1 MPLTVLPEESAW
13 TLPVADTRSPL
24 SSVLLRSSDSGIGI
38 DATLAADFPLL
49 DYAPCDGT
57 HVQVG
62 LLAGAF
68 MAFGS
73 GGELTFDLQ
82 TFDGRFGL
90 PVDVRSGAWAAR
102 AEWVHV
108 SAHYGDG
115 IRKSGQTPTNLD
127 SYSREYVGL
136 AGSRDFAVPGA
147 LAARVYVGGHAL
159 VHSLPDAPPFAV
171 QGGGELEGPWSVAPY
186 LAADVQLAQEFSWAP
201 AVSAQLGARV
211 LRGRSRFRVALA
223 VRAGPDETG
232 KSAGVDERWI
242 GVVFGF
248 DRTGLLAGL

>member
-1 MPLTVLPEESAW
+1 MPLTVLPEQSVW

-24 SSVLLRSSDSGIGI
+24 SAVLLRSSDSGVGI
-38 DATLAADFPLL
+38 DATLGADFPVL
-49 DYAPCDGT
+49 DYELREGT
-57 HVQVG
+57 HLQVG

-90 PVDVRSGAWAAR
+90 PVDARSGAWAAR

-115 IRKSGQTPTNLD
+115 VRKSGQTPTNLD
-127 SYSREYVGL
+127 AYSREYIGL
-136 AGSRDFAVPGA
+136 AGSRDLAVPDTI
-147 LAARVYVGGHAL
+147 AARVYAGGHAL

-186 LAADVQLAQEFSWAP
+186 LAADVQLAQEFGWAP

-211 LRGRSRFRVALA
+211 LRGRSRFRIALA

-232 KSAGVDERWI
+232 KSAGTDERWV

-248 DRTGLLAGL
+248 DRTGLLASL